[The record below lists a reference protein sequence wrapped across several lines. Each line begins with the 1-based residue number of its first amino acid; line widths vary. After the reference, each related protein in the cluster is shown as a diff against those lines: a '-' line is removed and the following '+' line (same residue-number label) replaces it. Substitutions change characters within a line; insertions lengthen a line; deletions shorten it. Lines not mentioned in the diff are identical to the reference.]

1 MSIVNLDFSL
11 FIHEHQVFFFSWL
24 FWLLRGVC
32 WCLNWCY
39 VAWNIMLHT
48 HINYHSISHMVY
60 TFSWLWLLFGLEFL
74 CQLWS
79 VYSDCAFVCS
89 ALSCVPWLDI
99 RTKKNSLCLH
109 WERER
114 VGFGV
119 PSLLTLFSEVYAAH
133 GHRHKANH
141 TNLVSVM
148 IYTSISPKLAILDF
162 THNRVFSGILLVSW
176 SVSQI

>member
-1 MSIVNLDFSL
+1 MLELVLCCMEHHAAHPYQLSQYIPYGLHLQLTLAFIWIGVFVPTLECIFRLCFCLQCCLVCHDQILGQRKILFASI
-11 FIHEHQVFFFSWL
+11 
-24 FWLLRGVC
+24 
-32 WCLNWCY
+32 
-39 VAWNIMLHT
+39 
-48 HINYHSISHMVY
+48 
-60 TFSWLWLLFGLEFL
+60 
-74 CQLWS
+74 
-79 VYSDCAFVCS
+79 
-89 ALSCVPWLDI
+89 
-99 RTKKNSLCLH
+99 
-109 WERER
+109 ERER

-162 THNRVFSGILLVSW
+162 THNRVFSGMLLVSW